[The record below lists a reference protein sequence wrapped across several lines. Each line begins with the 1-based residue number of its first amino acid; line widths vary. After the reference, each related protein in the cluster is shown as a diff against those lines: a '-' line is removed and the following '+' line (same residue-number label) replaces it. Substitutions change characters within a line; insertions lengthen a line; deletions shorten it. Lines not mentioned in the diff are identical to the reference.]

1 VTVSNLSASLFLV
14 LCVVVKVENMKSL
27 GKSSF
32 LRSVL
37 RALGIDKSFALYLSS
52 RQETQSGI
60 PVSYQS
66 YPSTR
71 IALLEAECAKARGLM
86 EIQHKTIR

>member
-1 VTVSNLSASLFLV
+1 VTVSNLSASLFLD

-37 RALGIDKSFALYLSS
+37 RALGIDKNFASHQPS
-52 RQETQSGI
+52 QQETQSGI
-60 PVSYQS
+60 TVSNQS
-66 YPSTR
+66 YTSTR
-71 IALLEAECAKARGLM
+71 IAFLEAECAKARGLI
-86 EIQHKTIR
+86 EIQHKSIR